1 MAISSTSGAKKP
13 SVAKATTVRKPK
25 VKVLSIPVGQE
36 YHEYVERVKARFN
49 LLMLDQRLFTTNT
62 PDLYQEFLKGIPEDA
77 KQYHNCNAC
86 RNFINKFGD
95 LVLIDEMGHK
105 IPVFWTIKDTPA
117 YYAPAITNVIRAIE
131 DSPIVGVFLTDE
143 QKWGTQYTGDWEH
156 FGHTPGKLANVY
168 WDSKIQTASQK
179 VAEQLEEYGM
189 LCRNIEKYS
198 LVTFDQAV
206 AVLDIPDALYRTEK
220 VLGHAQWLRAL
231 KQMRTKVK
239 GTARDNLTWA
249 AVAKSPAGWC
259 HISTTMIG
267 TLLDDIESGEY
278 TFNDIKRR
286 FDEKMHPEKYRTP
299 TAPPKAGNIAQAEKI
314 VEALGIW
321 PSLSRRFAR
330 IEEVPLI
337 WSPRDMVADADR
349 AAGVFAHLKK
359 PAKVELIDATTSPI
373 TMTWEK
379 FQTDVLPTAYQIE
392 FFANTTSYGALTAP
406 VNADAP
412 LIFQWN
418 SSLSFYTY
426 TSAMTARH
434 WNLRDSAWVDVTGI
448 AYQPTMLDPNT
459 LPRFDLAVFFLLQGC
474 VDTSNPTTCLFAEI
488 LKGELKSIETTI
500 VAHSKSEIMAGR
512 NEASA
517 CGLRLSNGNTW
528 RAKLRVTRPGMISTY
543 ILDRWN

>member
-1 MAISSTSGAKKP
+1 MTTTTTSGRKRTTTKIKKTEL
-13 SVAKATTVRKPK
+13 V
-25 VKVLSIPVGQE
+25 IPVGE
-36 YHEYVERVKARFN
+36 AYHVYVERVKARAA
-49 LLMLDQRLFTTNT
+49 MLASDQHLFTTDT
-62 PDLYQEFLKGIPEDA
+62 PNLFEAFLKGIPDDA
-77 KQYHNCNAC
+77 KQYHTCTAC
-86 RNFINKFGD
+86 KKFINAYGG
-95 LVLIDEMGHK
+95 LVLITNGMK
-105 IPVFWTIKDTPA
+105 LPIFWALEDTPE
-117 YYAPAITNVIRAIE
+117 YYHAAITNIIKAIE
-131 DSPIVGVFLTDE
+131 QAKVTGVFRSSETT
-143 QKWGTQYTGDWEH
+143 WGSQYTGDWEH

-179 VAEQLEEYGM
+179 IAEQLEEYGM

-198 LVTFDQAV
+198 LKTLEQAMML
-206 AVLDIPDALYRTEK
+206 LDIDDLLYRSEK
-220 VLGHAQWLRAL
+220 VLGHARWLRDL
-231 KQMRTKVK
+231 KQMRSKFRGEARNNQTWKVI
-239 GTARDNLTWA
+239 ASA
-249 AVAKSPAGWC
+249 PAGWA

-267 TLLDDIESGEY
+267 TLLDDLESGDF
-278 TFNDIKRR
+278 T
-286 FDEKMHPEKYRTP
+286 FDEVKKRFGAKMHPEKYRMP

-412 LIFQWN
+412 FIFQWN

-448 AYQPTMLDPNT
+448 AYQPTMLDQNT